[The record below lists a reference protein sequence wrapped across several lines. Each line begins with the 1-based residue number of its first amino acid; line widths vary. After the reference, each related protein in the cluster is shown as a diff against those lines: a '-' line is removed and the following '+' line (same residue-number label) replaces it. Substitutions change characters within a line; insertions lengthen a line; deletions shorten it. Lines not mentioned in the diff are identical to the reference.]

1 MVADCGLQKTQIP
14 DETQED
20 DTNRQ
25 AFLMINFFR
34 MIKNILILNISYFH
48 LSISQEAP
56 EVVKVWPVL
65 FFVIAESFSSDTQLE
80 VSLQYTETKICSSK
94 TFWEVL
100 MLGLADNHR
109 ETASCLE
116 EIWTNH
122 Q

>member
-48 LSISQEAP
+48 LSVSQEAP

-80 VSLQYTETKICSSK
+80 VSLQYTETKICTSK

-116 EIWTNH
+116 ENWTNH

>member
-1 MVADCGLQKTQIP
+1 MSGRTYLKQSMVADCGLQKTQIP

-56 EVVKVWPVL
+56 EVVKV
-65 FFVIAESFSSDTQLE
+65 
-80 VSLQYTETKICSSK
+80 
-94 TFWEVL
+94 
-100 MLGLADNHR
+100 
-109 ETASCLE
+109 
-116 EIWTNH
+116 
-122 Q
+122 